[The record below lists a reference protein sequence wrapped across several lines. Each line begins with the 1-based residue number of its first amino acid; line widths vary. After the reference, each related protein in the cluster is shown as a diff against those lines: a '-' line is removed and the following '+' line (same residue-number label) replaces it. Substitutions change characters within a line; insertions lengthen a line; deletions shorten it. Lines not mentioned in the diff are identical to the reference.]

1 MLKPVRPDGGL
12 NIIPV
17 FFNEHVVAF
26 CVSGFLVPRL
36 CGSLGK
42 QVYSSHT
49 GEAYSQLV
57 LVRVWFGLHFIMK
70 CLTNSLGAGQ
80 SGGHA

>member
-1 MLKPVRPDGGL
+1 MLL
-12 NIIPV
+12 HSV
-17 FFNEHVVAF
+17 FLASEFHGYVALWE
-26 CVSGFLVPRL
+26 S
-36 CGSLGK
+36 K
-42 QVYSSHT
+42 VYSSHT

-57 LVRVWFGLHFIMK
+57 LVRIWFGLRFIMK